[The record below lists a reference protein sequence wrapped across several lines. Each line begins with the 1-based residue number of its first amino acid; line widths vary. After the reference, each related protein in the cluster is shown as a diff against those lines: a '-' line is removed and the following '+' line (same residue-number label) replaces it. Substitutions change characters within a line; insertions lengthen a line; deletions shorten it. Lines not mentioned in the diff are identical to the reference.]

1 MNKLTKGAIAGAAG
15 IALLLGGAGSF
26 ALWNG
31 TASASAGSIQSGSL
45 SLTAAADGTWT
56 NITGGGSTKITTI
69 GSFRIVPGDHLR
81 FTQTLNIAGTGDDLS
96 ASLTSTLG
104 SGTNAIT
111 GLVTGLTLA
120 TATDGGNILTV
131 GTAPVTTVTMTK
143 AGTASVVATIDV
155 NFPSGSTAGQASTT
169 DLSTVGF
176 TLTQVAPTTGKG
188 N

>member
-45 SLTAAADGTWT
+45 SLTAATDGVWT
-56 NITGGGSTKITTI
+56 NITGSTPATI
-69 GSFRIVPGDHLR
+69 SNIGTFRIVPGDHLK
-81 FTQTLNIAGTGDDLS
+81 FTQTLNIAGTGDDLA

-111 GLVTGLTLA
+111 GLNTGLTLA
-120 TATDGGNILTV
+120 KGTDAGGILTV
-131 GTAPVTTVTMTK
+131 GSPATTVTISK

-155 NFPSGSTAGQASTT
+155 NFPSGSTGGQASTA
-169 DLSTVGF
+169 DLSTVAF